1 MGLVSFLILSWL
13 ITISIVYY
21 FYKKHSELKI
31 ISKNALNEYENIL
44 KNAKEESE
52 RIIQTANNEAIKI
65 VNDANIKISS
75 IDHQLQIYNKIQND
89 IFLAE
94 NNLKQTNEKLNRSL
108 TSGKSKIE
116 QIKKDLKRAQNV
128 LSTYFDKYEGAVNY
142 RNISSFLNELENIYP
157 SVEIPLKA
165 ISYKDLKSKISQNKS
180 KIKQVLGDFEKRY
193 TTKQNRTIYKLMV
206 IALQSELQNVLSAL
220 KYNNL
225 DKSISIINS
234 IIEKYISLA
243 SEGNQTIKPT
253 SMKFIGEIQELFI
266 NAVKLEYEFYVRQQQ
281 MKDEQAALKER
292 IRQETEERRYLLEQ
306 EKKVRQEEEKYL
318 LEIKA
323 IQNKL
328 QREVESGAIILLKQ
342 RILELE
348 KMLENVKTKK
358 EEITTLQNG
367 KAGFVYIISNLGSF
381 GDNVFKIG
389 MTRRLDPQDRI
400 DELSNA
406 SVPFKFDVH
415 SFIFSEDAV
424 SLENALHKRLDK
436 KRMNKITTKKEFFR
450 CNIDE
455 LESLVY
461 EIQPTA
467 SFIKTML
474 AEQYRMSLEIEKN
487 NII

>member
-1 MGLVSFLILSWL
+1 MDILIFLILSLL

-31 ISKNALNEYENIL
+31 ISKNALNESESIL

-52 RIIQTANNEAIKI
+52 RIIQAANNEAIKI

-75 IDHQLQIYNKIQND
+75 IDHQLQIYNKIQDD

-94 NNLKQTNEKLNRSL
+94 NNLKQTNENLNRSL
-108 TSGKSKIE
+108 TSGKNKIE

-128 LSTYFDKYEGAVNY
+128 FSTYFDEYEGAVNY

-206 IALQSELQNVLSAL
+206 IALQAELQNVLSTL

-225 DKSISIINS
+225 DKSISTINS

-253 SMKFIGEIQELFI
+253 SIKFIGEIQELFI
-266 NAVKLEYEFYVRQQQ
+266 EAVKLEYEFYVRQQQ

-292 IRQETEERRYLLEQ
+292 IRQEAEERRYLLEQ
-306 EKKVRQEEEKYL
+306 EKKCVKRKKNIYW
-318 LEIKA
+318 
-323 IQNKL
+323 KL
-328 QREVESGAIILLKQ
+328 RLS
-342 RILELE
+342 
-348 KMLENVKTKK
+348 KTNYKK
-358 EEITTLQNG
+358 KL
-367 KAGFVYIISNLGSF
+367 NLVQS
-381 GDNVFKIG
+381 
-389 MTRRLDPQDRI
+389 
-400 DELSNA
+400 S
-406 SVPFKFDVH
+406 
-415 SFIFSEDAV
+415 
-424 SLENALHKRLDK
+424 
-436 KRMNKITTKKEFFR
+436 
-450 CNIDE
+450 
-455 LESLVY
+455 Y
-461 EIQPTA
+461 
-467 SFIKTML
+467 
-474 AEQYRMSLEIEKN
+474 
-487 NII
+487 